1 MLLKELLKEQ
11 EKQHK
16 MRSTTYGTTGV
27 IPDSNWHGLSI
38 VVHCDRSVL
47 TSDEMIRRQR
57 RMQCCGNAA
66 HPTLST
72 TKGGTGGRKG
82 RRKRG
87 KKKKYEL
94 SHYLN
99 NKKNNQQTT
108 EYISQKHKRE
118 EKRRKVAEFTH
129 LAPYSRGQSIVAN
142 LD

>member
-72 TKGGTGGRKG
+72 TKGGTGGRKE
-82 RRKRG
+82 RRKRR
-87 KKKKYEL
+87 KKKNMN
-94 SHYLN
+94 YLIISTT
-99 NKKNNQQTT
+99 KTQQTT

>member
-72 TKGGTGGRKG
+72 TKGGTEGRKE
-82 RRKRG
+82 RRKRR
-87 KKKKYEL
+87 KKKYEL